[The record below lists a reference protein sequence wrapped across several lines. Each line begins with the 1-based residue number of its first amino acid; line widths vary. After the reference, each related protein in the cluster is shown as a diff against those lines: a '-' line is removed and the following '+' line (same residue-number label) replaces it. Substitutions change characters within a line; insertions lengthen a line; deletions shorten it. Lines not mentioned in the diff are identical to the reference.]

1 MKGKSCQSRVFYTG
15 TPGYR
20 LQVLAKIDRR
30 EGEICF
36 CLRILKG
43 VYDESLEWPCQQG
56 ISIKVSEK
64 MQSTGVEYWFIPEK
78 GVLTKPKSRC
88 DKVYTEW
95 FGPFN
100 LRRYLNSKNLIFDIY
115 LE

>member
-1 MKGKSCQSRVFYTG
+1 MKDHSYQSRVFCSG

-20 LQVLAKIDRR
+20 LQVLAKIDRQ
-30 EGEICF
+30 EGEIFF

-56 ISIKVSEK
+56 ISIKFSEK
-64 MQSTGVEYWFIPEK
+64 MQSTEIEYWFIPED

-88 DKVYTEW
+88 DKVYTKW
-95 FGPFN
+95 LGPFN
-100 LRRYLNSKNLIFDIY
+100 LSCSIKSKDLIFDIY
-115 LE
+115 LG